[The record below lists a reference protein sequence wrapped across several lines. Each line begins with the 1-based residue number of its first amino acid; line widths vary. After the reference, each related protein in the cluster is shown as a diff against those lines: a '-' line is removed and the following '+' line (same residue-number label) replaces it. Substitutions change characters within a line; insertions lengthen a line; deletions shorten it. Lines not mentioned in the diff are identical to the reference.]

1 MRDFI
6 VLLMENQGFDYFLG
20 LSIVMVPIIGFLSMG
35 YGDD

>member
-1 MRDFI
+1 MRELI
-6 VLLMENQGFDYFLG
+6 VSLMENQGFDYFLG